1 MEECCSNKNGKYVQ
15 NTGIKIE
22 KISVPEQESDDTD
35 PEVENDINGNREE
48 TVIRHNVVKE
58 NEIEGNG
65 NSGTSEK
72 RKLNKGDES
81 GATEGGKKQKSHN
94 AEQAAMTA
102 GMNAVKCQRNGK
114 KGTTPYQSNKV
125 RQACLKIPLVYSH
138 RTQRLPP
145 FPSTPSNHHASL
157 NDVSVDKVQEKGD
170 DAVKVLTSESSETLV
185 LNHDNFNA
193 AYYFPSTDSEKW
205 LCVFKTNKN

>member
-1 MEECCSNKNGKYVQ
+1 MIC
-15 NTGIKIE
+15 
-22 KISVPEQESDDTD
+22 
-35 PEVENDINGNREE
+35 
-48 TVIRHNVVKE
+48 HNAVTK

-65 NSGTSEK
+65 NSGRSEK
-72 RKLNKGDES
+72 RKLSKGDES
-81 GATEGGKKQKSHN
+81 GATVGGKKQKSHN

-157 NDVSVDKVQEKGD
+157 NDGTVDTEQGKGD
-170 DAVKVLTSESSETLV
+170 DAVKVLPTGINEISVTD
-185 LNHDNFNA
+185 HDNYNA
-193 AYYFPSTDSEKW
+193 AYYFPSADSEKW
-205 LCVFKTNKN
+205 LCVFKMMTTDVPHQL

>member
-1 MEECCSNKNGKYVQ
+1 M
-15 NTGIKIE
+15 IFR
-22 KISVPEQESDDTD
+22 
-35 PEVENDINGNREE
+35 ND
-48 TVIRHNVVKE
+48 VKE
-58 NEIEGNG
+58 NKIDGNG

-81 GATEGGKKQKSHN
+81 GATEGGKKQKSHS
-94 AEQAAMTA
+94 AEQAAITA

-157 NDVSVDKVQEKGD
+157 NDGSVDKEQGKGD
-170 DAVKVLTSESSETLV
+170 NAVGVLPSESSETLIV
-185 LNHDNFNA
+185 DHDNCNA

-205 LCVFKTNKN
+205 LCVFKTDTN